1 MGVGIMKTTKELTLI
16 EIDKLIPYIN
26 NARTHSPEQ
35 ITKLRSSL
43 REFGFI
49 NPVLIDRKYNVI
61 AGHGRLEAA
70 KAEGIKEVPCVY
82 VDHLT
87 EAQKKAYIIADNRMA
102 MDAGWDEELLKVE
115 LEALE
120 GESFDLSLTG
130 FEEDELADLF
140 KSDESPIED
149 DDYDLSEAL
158 EKAAFV
164 ERGDRWIVGRHV
176 LYCGDATNKDDVD
189 KLMDGKSANLVL
201 TDPPYGV
208 SFKSSSGL
216 TIKNDSMKNDEFY
229 NFLKSAFD
237 NMVAH
242 CEKGAAG
249 YVFHADTEGLNF
261 RKAFIDSGFHL
272 AGCCIWVKDSLVLGR
287 SDYQWQHE
295 PVLYGFLQN
304 GKHNWYSDRKQT
316 TIWNFKKPKRNENH
330 PTSKPLDLLS
340 YPLQN
345 STRENAVVIDTFGGS
360 GSTLMACELTNRIC
374 YTMELDEKYASV
386 ILRRYVDNGGDPL
399 GVYCIRNGEKV
410 MYADVAKEV
419 EKRDGSLEETPS
431 NDLI

>member
-1 MGVGIMKTTKELTLI
+1 MGVSIMKTTTEMTLI
-16 EIDKLIPYIN
+16 SIDKLIPYIN

-43 REFGFI
+43 REFGFV
-49 NPVLIDRKYNVI
+49 NPVLIDRSFNII
-61 AGHGRLEAA
+61 AGHGRYEAA
-70 KAEGIKEVPCVY
+70 KAEGYSEVPCVY

-386 ILRRYVDNGGDPL
+386 ILRRYVDNGGDPS
-399 GVYCIRNGEKV
+399 GVYCFRNGEKV

-419 EKRDGSLEETPS
+419 EKRDGSLEEIPS